1 MHPALRDG
9 EIVTL
14 RPALAYRPGDIVG
27 VARADGTLTLHRL
40 LGYRPSRRGLAV
52 WTQADRADAPDPAAL
67 LAATVGRVDRPVP
80 LWRRLRAGA
89 AYARALAAWLD
100 PRGHR

>member
-67 LAATVGRVDRPVP
+67 LARVKRLLRTRTYPAPQPQRRNYPWPPV
-80 LWRRLRAGA
+80 
-89 AYARALAAWLD
+89 
-100 PRGHR
+100 